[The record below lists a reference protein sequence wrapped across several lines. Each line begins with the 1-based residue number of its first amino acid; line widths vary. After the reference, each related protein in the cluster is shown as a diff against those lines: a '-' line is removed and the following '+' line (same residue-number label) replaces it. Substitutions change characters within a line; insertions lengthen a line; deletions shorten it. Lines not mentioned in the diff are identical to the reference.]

1 MDRAY
6 QTWLLVLAGGAIVGV
21 FFNPRTIALVSVS
34 LFAASVAG
42 LVAAGA
48 LGYGNASMLFG
59 IAAMAI
65 PVLGI
70 IATAGAAISSKVRR
84 AKSE

>member
-6 QTWLLVLAGGAIVGV
+6 QIWLLVLAGGAIVGA
-21 FFNPRTIALVSVS
+21 FFNPRTIALVSVGS
-34 LFAASVAG
+34 FAASVAG

-48 LGYGNASMLFG
+48 LGHGSASMFFG

-70 IATAGAAISSKVRR
+70 IATAGAAISSRVRR

>member
-6 QTWLLVLAGGAIVGV
+6 QTWLWVLLGGALVGV
-21 FFNPRTIALVSVS
+21 FLRPRTVALASAG
-34 LFAASVAG
+34 LFVASIVG

-70 IATAGAAISSKVRR
+70 IATAGAAIGSRLRR
-84 AKSE
+84 TKSE